1 VPEQNERDDSL
12 EMSLEKVDQYLRDL
26 RAIKEYPTVR
36 AERDRLFVENNLKEQ
51 EIEEL
56 RENIKDLQASKDGL
70 QGDLASTTEE
80 LRRSRTQNEELQEE
94 LAEMRDTK
102 LIVGGEELTLPRIRE
117 LVEEAK
123 SDKIKSRAKQLF
135 DELRGEWEVKQK
147 PKEVEAKAISDLRG
161 IIDMLM
167 RPEPRFFLQDAV
179 NLNLPQDVEKLI
191 SSEVDRRLDDEFRSR
206 VEQESD
212 RKASEKLEDLKVV
225 EWPKWHTEFVEP
237 KIAELEALIRENAL
251 NQLKGTWSMPC
262 DKCGTSL
269 KIELSAEHIASLLR
283 LGSIEVPCPN
293 PQCLDQFLVFR
304 SRHILRPTLGQ
315 LIENRVVS
323 EG

>member
-1 VPEQNERDDSL
+1 
-12 EMSLEKVDQYLRDL
+12 MSLEKVERYVRDL
-26 RAIKEYPTVR
+26 NAIKEYGPVK
-36 AERDRLFVENNLKEQ
+36 AERDQLFVENKLKEQ
-51 EIEEL
+51 EIEKL
-56 RENIKDLQASKDGL
+56 REKIKDLQASKDGL

-80 LRRSRTQNEELQEE
+80 LRRSRTQNEKLQEE
-94 LAEMRDTK
+94 LAELRDTK

-135 DELRGEWEVKQK
+135 NELRGEWEVKQK

-167 RPEPRFFLQDAV
+167 RPEPHFFLQDAV

-191 SSEVDRRLDDEFRSR
+191 SSEVDRRLER
-206 VEQESD
+206 
-212 RKASEKLEDLKVV
+212 V
-225 EWPKWHTEFVEP
+225 EWPKWYAEVVQP
-237 KIAELEALIRENAL
+237 KIGELEALIRENAL
-251 NQLKGTWSMPC
+251 NQLKGTWSLCC
-262 DKCGTSL
+262 DKCGRPFKT
-269 KIELSAEHIASLLR
+269 ELRGEHIEKLLR
-283 LGSIEVPCPN
+283 FGFIQVPCPH

-315 LIENRVVS
+315 LIENRVAS